1 LVACHDTDA
10 QNARLARHIWDDN
23 GLDVVEVYAPALL
36 KFLGKSIGPSIR
48 AFDLTEQ
55 LVEHD
60 NAYVRTSAAVAFTEA
75 VERWPS
81 SVIETI
87 DALLRLYHEKVAHW
101 IFCYIR
107 S

>member
-1 LVACHDTDA
+1 MWSKCT
-10 QNARLARHIWDDN
+10 RLRY
-23 GLDVVEVYAPALL
+23 LSFSVCE
-36 KFLGKSIGPSIR
+36 LGSRS
-48 AFDLTEQ
+48 AVFDLTGL

-60 NAYVRTSAAVAFTEA
+60 NAYVRSSAAVAFTEA

-87 DALLRLYHEKVAHW
+87 HALIHLYREKVAHR
-101 IFCYIR
+101 ISRCIG

>member
-1 LVACHDTDA
+1 MIVMHRMRALRDTSGTITV
-10 QNARLARHIWDDN
+10 LMW
-23 GLDVVEVYAPALL
+23 L
-36 KFLGKSIGPSIR
+36 KCTHQRYLSCSVCELGSCFVL
-48 AFDLTEQ
+48 FDLTGL

-60 NAYVRTSAAVAFTEA
+60 NAYVRSSAAVAFTEA

-87 DALLRLYHEKVAHW
+87 HALLQLYHEKVAHR
-101 IFCYIR
+101 I

>member
-1 LVACHDTDA
+1 LVACHDSDA

-23 GLDVVEVYAPALL
+23 GLDVVEVYASALL
-36 KFLGKSIGPSIR
+36 KFLGKSIGPSMR
-48 AFDLTEQ
+48 FDLTEQ

-60 NAYVRTSAAVAFTEA
+60 NAYVRTGAAVAFTEA

-87 DALLRLYHEKVAHW
+87 DALLRLYHEKVAHSTS
-101 IFCYIR
+101 CYIR